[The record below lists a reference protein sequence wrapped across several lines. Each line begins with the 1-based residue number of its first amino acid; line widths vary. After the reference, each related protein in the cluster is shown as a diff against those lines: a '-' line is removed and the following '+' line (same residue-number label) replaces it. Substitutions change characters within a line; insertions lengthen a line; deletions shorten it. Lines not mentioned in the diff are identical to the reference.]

1 MSLYYYKMDL
11 CWSLVLPVAL
21 VGLGLVL
28 ILAYDSASVF
38 KSFKKL
44 YIMHIG
50 ICRLRKLLY
59 DPYIRYKIYI
69 YGTHTPIPSMRSA

>member
-28 ILAYDSASVF
+28 ILAYDSASAF
-38 KSFKKL
+38 RGFA
-44 YIMHIG
+44 
-50 ICRLRKLLY
+50 R
-59 DPYIRYKIYI
+59 
-69 YGTHTPIPSMRSA
+69 